1 MASASGLL
9 GVQSGRWDPE
19 LAQIAGI
26 DLQDLPI
33 VVNPEETAGQ
43 ITEEGSS
50 RFGVPAGTPLVSGS
64 GDGFL
69 ANIGSGCTSSRRM
82 AVTLGTSGVARQ
94 MLSHPSLNADA
105 GTFCYRAREDAF
117 LLGCASSNGGNVLD
131 WARNTFGPM

>member
-33 VVNPEETAGQ
+33 VVNPEATVGRT
-43 ITEEGSS
+43 TEEGSS
-50 RFGVPAGTPLVSGS
+50 RFRVPAGTTFVSGS

-69 ANIGSGCTSSRRM
+69 ANVGSGCTSSRRM

-94 MLSHPSLNADA
+94 MVSHPSLNAAA

-117 LLGCASSNGGNVLD
+117 LLGCASSNGGHGLVCG
-131 WARNTFGPM
+131 RTT